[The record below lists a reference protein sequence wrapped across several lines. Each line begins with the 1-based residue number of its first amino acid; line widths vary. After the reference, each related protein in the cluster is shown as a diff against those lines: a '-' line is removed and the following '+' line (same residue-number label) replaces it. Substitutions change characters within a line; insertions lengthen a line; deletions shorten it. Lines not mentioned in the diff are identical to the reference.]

1 MLLKKGKKWWNKR
14 LREAVE
20 DLKVAFNY
28 DRLFIGGGA
37 SKFIRFE
44 LPEGVKSVSNEE
56 GLLGGIKLWQDVDA
70 KGPVRRAHRP
80 YTRCF
85 CSHPRRM
92 PQT

>member
-1 MLLKKGKKWWNKR
+1 MLLKNGKKWWNKR

-44 LPEGVKSVSNEE
+44 LPEGVKSVSKARVGEDFRVVAEN
-56 GLLGGIKLWQDVDA
+56 QTRA
-70 KGPVRRAHRP
+70 GP
-80 YTRCF
+80 
-85 CSHPRRM
+85 
-92 PQT
+92 